1 MLLLTSELAED
12 FQDINVECVFVLE
25 IGTCTEVR
33 CCGGGQLGK
42 LLLPDST
49 ATGLEHFP
57 EKFRLDWG
65 RFKTG
70 RLEGSLVEGNISRCE
85 L

>member
-1 MLLLTSELAED
+1 MTSKVAEG
-12 FQDINVECVFVLE
+12 FQHIDVGCVFALE

-49 ATGLEHFP
+49 ATGLEHIP
-57 EKFRLDWG
+57 ETEKCRLDWG